1 MAEKPNYSEI
11 LTATN
16 AAEASLRDM
25 RRNLQQAESVNPVAA
40 AAPEGQ
46 DVEDDIAAEE
56 RRVFEKGA
64 RRHLRE
70 SMEHLQGAYSAGPW
84 PTEELRLAVSPG
96 DMSWLRGE
104 TAPAGAAPRAALSE
118 RTRAVLQRDA
128 AARAAYDVSTGGGE
142 HAPTIEVLEAVIWAL
157 YESKR
162 QMLINFERLSSTSP
176 FLRKPLDLADVVAPL
191 QPPAASVPGDL
202 VADLRAPLSIPPAER
217 VGGGSYGAALAH
229 AGEASP
235 PPPAAPEAK
244 PWTDAAAGAPVEEV
258 KPEASEPVAA
268 ETETKHE

>member
-1 MAEKPNYSEI
+1 LHQGEKTVAEKPNYSEI

-25 RRNLQQAESVNPVAA
+25 RRNLQQAEAVNPVAA

-96 DMSWLRGE
+96 DMSWLRG
-104 TAPAGAAPRAALSE
+104 AHACAGAAPRVVLSE
-118 RTRAVLQRDA
+118 RTRAVLGRDA
-128 AARAAYDVSTGGGE
+128 AARAAYDVSTDGGGR
-142 HAPTIEVLEAVIWAL
+142 APTVEALEAVIWAL
-157 YESKR
+157 FESKN
-162 QMLINFERLSSTSP
+162 QMLTNFERL
-176 FLRKPLDLADVVAPL
+176 LADVVAPL
-191 QPPAASVPGDL
+191 RPPAASVPGDL
-202 VADLRAPLSIPPAER
+202 AADLRAPSSLSEPA
-217 VGGGSYGAALAH
+217 GGSYGAALAH
-229 AGEASP
+229 AGETS

>member
-16 AAEASLRDM
+16 AAEAALRDM
-25 RRNLQQAESVNPVAA
+25 RRNLQQAEAVNPVAA

-84 PTEELRLAVSPG
+84 PTEELRLSVSPG

-104 TAPAGAAPRAALSE
+104 TAPAGAAPRAVLSE
-118 RTRAVLQRDA
+118 RTRAVLGRDA
-128 AARAAYDVSTGGGE
+128 AARAAYDVSTDGGGR
-142 HAPTIEVLEAVIWAL
+142 APTVEALEAVIWAL
-157 YESKR
+157 FESKN
-162 QMLINFERLSSTSP
+162 QMLINFERISSTSP

-191 QPPAASVPGDL
+191 RPPLA
-202 VADLRAPLSIPPAER
+202 ADLRAPSSLSESA
-217 VGGGSYGAALAH
+217 GGSYSAGLAH
-229 AGEASP
+229 AGETS